1 MPREKSFFDSE
12 ILHAAE
18 GYTYL
23 RKIIDSKQY
32 SEIIL
37 LTDSN
42 TQELCARDFFDKLDC
57 SIHISQIEVEPGE
70 ECKDIQVVIH
80 LYRELV
86 DLQADRRSLLI
97 NLGGGSVSDL
107 GGFVASTYMRGIDY
121 INIPTTL
128 LAMVDAAYGGKTG
141 IDFRGFKNLIGT
153 FYPPRYILL
162 DKEYT
167 ATLDQRHFISGFGE
181 VLKYGLSLDASLWNE
196 FKIHFPDNFD
206 HWLDDWIQKCLSLKK
221 HIVSSD
227 PLDNGLRQIL
237 NAGHTIGHAIE
248 SFHLDNQDELYHG
261 EAIAWGMV
269 AELFIANA
277 KLGFPLDE
285 LKNLKNIVQKYFQRP
300 AITQSEIDVLLDYI
314 YMDKKSIGQTIYMP
328 LIKKPGDFVLN
339 VPIEAELIR
348 ESLIYMLN

>member
-42 TQELCARDFFDKLDC
+42 TQELCAGDFFDKLDC

-153 FYPPRYILL
+153 FYPPKYILL

-167 ATLDQRHFISGFGE
+167 ATLDERHFFSGFGE
-181 VLKYGLSLDASLWNE
+181 ILKYGIALDAPLWNE
-196 FKIHFPDNFD
+196 FKIHFPDS
-206 HWLDDWIQKCLSLKK
+206 LDSYLDEWIQKCLSLKK
-221 HIVSSD
+221 HIVTND
-227 PLDNGLRQIL
+227 PLDNGIRQIL

-248 SFHLDNQDELYHG
+248 SFHLDKQDELYHG
-261 EAIAWGMV
+261 EAVAWGMI
-269 AELFIANA
+269 AELFISNY
-277 KLGFPLDE
+277 KIGFSQDE
-285 LKNLKNIVQKYFQRP
+285 LKIVKNIVQKHFQRP
-300 AITQSEIDVLLDYI
+300 AITTSDIEILLDYM
-314 YMDKKSIGQTIYMP
+314 YMDKKSIGQKLYMP
-328 LIKKPGDFVLN
+328 LIKKPGTFELN
-339 VPIEAELIR
+339 TPIEPELIK
-348 ESLIYMLN
+348 ESLIYMLT